1 MITIGYKSKVSSL
14 LRALSTIAIGLVMI
28 VSNNATVSVVRIIA
42 ALLFAAGVI
51 SFIYGYLNKKR
62 GILSLMSINAVVDIV
77 IGLILFLFPEP
88 VTHIIVYLIGV
99 LLLFLGAI
107 QLLALSSIMS
117 LLGSGFMSLAL
128 SIATIIGGIL
138 LLFNPFTMKITGVIA
153 GAALVVYGVQELI
166 SSWRM
171 DKAKKVYEI
180 KFGPKP
186 EGRPA
191 PSNEF
196 EGVKDVDYQKVE
208 DN

>member
-42 ALLFAAGVI
+42 ALLFAAGVV
-51 SFIYGYLNKKR
+51 SFVYGYFNRRR
-62 GILSLMSINAVVDIV
+62 GIFSLMSINAVVDIV
-77 IGLILFLFPEP
+77 IGLVLFLFPEP
-88 VTHIIVYLIGV
+88 VTHLIVYLIGI

-117 LLGSGFMSLAL
+117 LLGSGFMSLVL
-128 SIATIIGGIL
+128 SIATILGGIL
-138 LLFNPFTMKITGVIA
+138 LLFNPFTMKVTGIIA

-171 DKAKKVYEI
+171 DQAKKVYDI

-186 EGRPA
+186 EGKSS

>member
-186 EGRPA
+186 DGRTEA
-191 PSNEF
+191 SKEF
-196 EGVKDVDYQKVE
+196 DGVKDVEYQKVDE
-208 DN
+208 Q